1 MSLFLPDVY
10 QKSIYSVNYDSLK
23 RAGVRILIFDLDNTI
38 VPIAATQPNKRLK
51 DFFEDIK
58 NMGFTPVLLS
68 NSGQKRVEPF
78 KEGLFIDAAC
88 NSRKPLKRKYKR
100 VLAVYHVK
108 PYEVAAIGDQI
119 LTDIVGANR
128 MGFVSV
134 LVNPISTN
142 DFPWTKFNRLIE
154 NRILNHYTK
163 KGVFKRGEYYE

>member
-10 QKSIYSVNYDSLK
+10 QKSIYSINYESLK
-23 RAGVRILIFDLDNTI
+23 TAGVRILIFDLDNTI
-38 VPIAATQPNKRLK
+38 VPITATEPNKRLK

-58 NMGFTPVLLS
+58 NMGFTPVLVS

-78 KEGLFIDAAC
+78 KEGLFVDAAC
-88 NSRKPLKRKYKR
+88 NAMKPLKRKYR
-100 VLAVYHVK
+100 RILTVYHVK

-119 LTDIVGANR
+119 LTDVLGANR

-134 LVNPISTN
+134 LVNQISTN
-142 DFPWTKFNRLIE
+142 DFSRTKLNRIVE
-154 NRILNHYTK
+154 NMILNHYTK